1 LLELILEGQ
10 PRTKKNSQIPTR
22 SGIIIQSKAYREYD
36 KLCRDQIRLIYKGEP
51 ITDDVIL
58 DFKYWMQTRRFPDL
72 CGLLQATCD
81 ILGSKKN
88 RRKEIIVPGVLLDDS
103 QVKWFADS
111 RIMGVDRENP
121 RVEIKI
127 FKIF

>member
-1 LLELILEGQ
+1 
-10 PRTKKNSQIPTR
+10 
-22 SGIIIQSKAYREYD
+22 
-36 KLCRDQIRLIYKGEP
+36 
-51 ITDDVIL
+51 
-58 DFKYWMQTRRFPDL
+58 MQTRRFPDL